1 MKPQETY
8 QEKLQDIKNKLI
20 LQNQLLTEAKEALKA
35 TNTSLK
41 KPPTG
46 QKKYTVSYDFYGE
59 AMTKEYTSLFDLGME
74 INRILDE
81 TNVLSNTVHITTE
94 DI

>member
-1 MKPQETY
+1 MAAKLDAQSAIITDGIAQLQEA
-8 QEKLQDIKNKLI
+8 NKR
-20 LQNQLLTEAKEALKA
+20 
-35 TNTSLK
+35 LK
-41 KPPTG
+41 KPLTG

-59 AMTKEYTSLFDLGME
+59 AITKEYTSLFDLGME

>member
-1 MKPQETY
+1 MKNDSMLESRIKHMAAKLDAQSEIITDGISQLQEAD
-8 QEKLQDIKNKLI
+8 KR
-20 LQNQLLTEAKEALKA
+20 
-35 TNTSLK
+35 LK
-41 KPPTG
+41 KPLTG
-46 QKKYTVSYDFYGE
+46 QKKYTVSYDFYGDKIVKPF
-59 AMTKEYTSLFDLGME
+59 TTLFDLGME